1 MEEKERVIFA
11 VDMASKDSRDFSSAV
26 VVLHY
31 NDCNH
36 IIYNTIKDEE
46 VNALNTVINRINKKE
61 LVLNTL
67 FKKNVDIRQLRH
79 YIETYKEEG
88 DERILKV
95 YNDFQNTEAEL
106 TLEEYYAIKDLMLNK
121 YND

>member
-31 NDCNH
+31 DDKDH
-36 IIYNTIKDEE
+36 IIYTTTKDEE
-46 VNALNTVINRINKKE
+46 VNVLNTVINRINQKE
-61 LVLNTL
+61 LVLNTI

-79 YIETYKEEG
+79 YIKKYKEEG
-88 DERILKV
+88 DEIILKV
-95 YNDFQNTEAEL
+95 YNYYQNTESKL
-106 TLEEYYAIKDLMLNK
+106 TLDEYYAIKDLMLNK
-121 YND
+121 YV

>member
-31 NDCNH
+31 DDKEH
-36 IIYNTIKDEE
+36 IIYTTTKDEE
-46 VNALNTVINRINKKE
+46 VNALNTVINRINQKE
-61 LVLNTL
+61 LVLNTI

-79 YIETYKEEG
+79 YIEKYKEEG
-88 DERILKV
+88 DEIILKV
-95 YNDFQNTEAEL
+95 YNYYQNTEAKL